1 MTQIQFMMTW
11 WGCFSQSGP
20 KRFSKSEPI
29 FFFNFKCS
37 LGKKNPDEFGPNMQ
51 KGEKKKIQDQQF
63 FYDDEDI
70 G

>member
-1 MTQIQFMMTW
+1 MVGVFFTVWAKKIFKIRAHF
-11 WGCFSQSGP
+11 FSILSAHWV
-20 KRFSKSEPI
+20 
-29 FFFNFKCS
+29 
-37 LGKKNPDEFGPNMQ
+37 KKTPDEFGPNMQ